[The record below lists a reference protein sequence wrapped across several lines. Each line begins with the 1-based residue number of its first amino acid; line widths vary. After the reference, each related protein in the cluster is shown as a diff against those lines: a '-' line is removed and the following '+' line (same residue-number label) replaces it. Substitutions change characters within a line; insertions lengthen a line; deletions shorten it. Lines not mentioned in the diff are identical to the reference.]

1 MASPLVFDTKKLL
14 KFSAGRSNPNAR
26 DAATVST
33 ISGETDP
40 DSITAIQGTVGGNG
54 NRSRSRSP
62 RRAGSSVFVGLSNY
76 GDSLL
81 SLLFKPEPELDARRR
96 SRSRSRSPRRAG
108 SRVIAGPSKHG
119 DALLNLLEPEPEL
132 DARRRSRSRSRSPR
146 RAGSS
151 VIAGPSK
158 HGDALLDLL
167 EPEPELDA
175 RHAAIK
181 RCCEGLRSGSMQ
193 APHRSPSRSCSRS
206 PRRAGISVIGGGLR
220 ENLMKQVTDG
230 AIKQLEILR
239 NGCVHEIV
247 LQMETDPSTAPS
259 RNLVDPI
266 EVEEFC
272 AGTYQHCVHIIASV
286 TWGKF
291 YIGICCSPLQR
302 WLNREH
308 GHVNNWCRMILLV
321 VTTGGA
327 AAKLEKALIHE
338 FRRYPTCTNIGV

>member
-1 MASPLVFDTKKLL
+1 MIYIYIYNRKQTNHSNLGSIKEQTAPSPSIHPSCHHLTMASPLVFDTKKLL

-119 DALLNLLEPEPEL
+119 DALLN
-132 DARRRSRSRSRSPR
+132 
-146 RAGSS
+146 
-151 VIAGPSK
+151 
-158 HGDALLDLL
+158 LL